1 MNIMRPNNYLGNR
14 IVSNLKIF
22 SKNAVIFDTVSQN
35 LVN

>member
-1 MNIMRPNNYLGNR
+1 MNIMRPNNYLGNM
-14 IVSNLKIF
+14 IVSILKIF

>member
-1 MNIMRPNNYLGNR
+1 MNIMRQNNYLGDR
-14 IVSNLKIF
+14 VVSILKIF

>member
-1 MNIMRPNNYLGNR
+1 MNIMRPNNYLGNG
-14 IVSNLKIF
+14 IVSILKIF